1 MNSTVLLVDD
11 EPSVLRGYQRN
22 IGQMFD
28 TAIATSGE
36 EALEMLKKE
45 DKYALIMSDY
55 RMGGITGV
63 ELLRKARELRP
74 NTVRMLITGY
84 ADVKIS
90 LDAINEGSV
99 FRMLTKPCEQQSFY
113 RAIEDG
119 LRQHE
124 LVTIEKELLDQTL
137 KGAVQMLGDI
147 ISVLDQRTF
156 GRSQKLSWAA
166 QAVGKALGL
175 EKLWELEVAAILSE
189 VGRATLPV
197 SVVSKHLDAVNLTE
211 AEERLLSTLPET
223 SYHLLA
229 HIPRLESV
237 AKNILY
243 QNKNFDGSGF
253 PADGL
258 RGEYLPVGARILRI
272 LKQLQAD
279 ADADIEIEKSLEELA
294 RHHAHYDLAIV
305 KTCQT
310 IATVLSRIFSKQQLG
325 RRRVP
330 VLLRDLQ
337 EGQRLSSSIQ
347 STDGVMVIAAGSII
361 TPAILQRIKNFASI
375 MPIKQP
381 IEIIVD

>member
-11 EPSVLRGYQRN
+11 EPGVLRGYIRN
-22 IGQMFD
+22 IGQMFE
-28 TAIATSGE
+28 TATASSGE

-45 DKYALIMSDY
+45 DKYGLIMSDY
-55 RMGGITGV
+55 RMGGMTGV
-63 ELLRKARELRP
+63 ELFRKARELRP

-99 FRMLTKPCEQQSFY
+99 FRMLTKPCDPQYFY

-124 LVTIEKELLDQTL
+124 LITMEKELLDQTL

-147 ISVLDQRTF
+147 VSVLDQRTF

-166 QAVGKALGL
+166 QAVGKAMGL
-175 EKLWELEVAAILSE
+175 QKLWEIEVAATLCE
-189 VGRATLPV
+189 VGRATLPL
-197 SVVSKHLDAVNLTE
+197 SVANKHFDEVNITE
-211 AEERLLSTLPET
+211 AEERLLRSLPET
-223 SYHLLA
+223 SYQLLA

-243 QNKNFDGSGF
+243 QDKNFDGTGF

-258 RGEYLPVGARILRI
+258 RGEYLPMGARILRV
-272 LKQLQAD
+272 LKKLQQQAD
-279 ADADIEIEKSLEELA
+279 ADKEIEVTLEDML
-294 RHHAHYDLAIV
+294 RHPAHYDPQIV
-305 KTCQT
+305 KACRT
-310 IATVLSRIFSKQQLG
+310 IIPVLSRIFSKQQMG
-325 RRRVP
+325 RKRVQ
-330 VLLRDLQ
+330 VFLKDLQ
-337 EGQRLSSSIQ
+337 EGQRLSNPIQ
-347 STDGVMVIAAGSII
+347 TSDGVMVIAAGSII

-375 MPIKQP
+375 TPLKQP
-381 IEIIVD
+381 FEIVLD